1 MPQTPPAARIEDL
14 ARALNPAQNLDFKDA
29 DLHDLAATRRGLLLA
44 PLLAALPAALLA
56 DPAYAV
62 DPNETQITLPD
73 QMQWKPWT
81 AGGPMGA
88 MESAAVFGAI
98 DKPGPYAIL
107 VRWHP
112 GFMSAPHTYVTDRL
126 CFVISGTWWVNSGE
140 TFEPEATVPVPA
152 GGFVRRVAHTP
163 HYDGVKKGGNE
174 PAVIGIIGVA
184 PIAFKLVDPSK
195 PPVRAV

>member
-1 MPQTPPAARIEDL
+1 M
-14 ARALNPAQNLDFKDA
+14 
-29 DLHDLAATRRGLLLA
+29 LA
-44 PLLAALPAALLA
+44 PLLAAFPAVFLA
-56 DPAYAV
+56 DSAHAV
-62 DPNETQITLPD
+62 DPTQTQITLPD
-73 QMQWKPWT
+73 QMQWKPWN
-81 AGGPMGA
+81 AGGPQGA

-140 TFEPEATVPVPA
+140 NFEPENTVPVPA

-163 HYDGVKKGGNE
+163 HYDGVKRDGKE
-174 PAVIGIIGVA
+174 PAVIGIIGVG
-184 PIAFKLVDPSK
+184 PIDFKLTDPSK
-195 PPVRAV
+195 PPVREV

>member
-1 MPQTPPAARIEDL
+1 MLLITRPAGRLEHL
-14 ARALNPAQNLDFKDA
+14 ARTLASASDA
-29 DLHDLAATRRGLLLA
+29 KLHDIAATRRGLVLA
-44 PLLAALPAALLA
+44 PLLAALPAALFADLA
-56 DPAYAV
+56 HAV
-62 DPNETQITLPD
+62 DPAQTQITLPD
-73 QMQWKPWT
+73 QMQWKPWS
-81 AGGPMGA
+81 AGGAEGA

-112 GFMSAPHTYVTDRL
+112 GYMSAPHSYVTDRL

-140 TFEPEATVPVPA
+140 TFEPENTVPVPS

-163 HYDGVKKGGNE
+163 HYDGVRRGGKE

-184 PIAFKLVDPSK
+184 PIELKLVDPTK
-195 PPVRAV
+195 PPVREV

>member
-1 MPQTPPAARIEDL
+1 MHPTPPIAKIEHL
-14 ARALNPAQNLDFKDA
+14 ARTLTSVA
-29 DLHDLAATRRGLLLA
+29 DGDGNDLAATRRGLLLA
-44 PLLAALPAALLA
+44 PLLAALPAALLP
-56 DPAYAV
+56 DPAHAI
-62 DPNETQITLPD
+62 DPNQTQVTLPD
-73 QMQWKPWT
+73 QMQWKPWN
-81 AGGPMGA
+81 AGGPTGA
-88 MESAAVFGAI
+88 MESAALFGSI
-98 DKPGPYAIL
+98 DKPGQYAIL

-163 HYDGVKKGGNE
+163 HYDGVRKDGKE
-174 PAVIGIIGVA
+174 PAIIGIFGEG
-184 PIAFKLVDPSK
+184 PIEFKLVDPSK

>member
-1 MPQTPPAARIEDL
+1 MPIVAPPNGKLHGL
-14 ARALNPAQNLDFKDA
+14 ARKLTSASDA
-29 DLHDLAATRRGLLLA
+29 ELADIATTRRGLILA

-56 DPAYAV
+56 DPAHAV
-62 DPNETQITLPD
+62 DPTQTQITLPD
-73 QMQWKPWT
+73 QMQWKPWS
-81 AGGPMGA
+81 AGGAAGA

-98 DKPGPYAIL
+98 DKSGPYAIL

-140 TFEPEATVPVPA
+140 NFEPETTLPVPA

-163 HYDGVKKGGNE
+163 HYDGVRKGGKE
-174 PAVIGIIGVA
+174 PAVIGIFGQA
-184 PIAFKLVDPSK
+184 PIEFKLTDPTK
-195 PPVRAV
+195 PPVREV

>member
-1 MPQTPPAARIEDL
+1 MPLVTLLNAKLQDL
-14 ARALNPAQNLDFKDA
+14 ARTLSSASDA
-29 DLHDLAATRRGLLLA
+29 ELADIGATRRALILA

-56 DPAYAV
+56 DPAHAV
-62 DPNETQITLPD
+62 DPTETQITLPD
-73 QMQWKPWT
+73 QMQWKPWS
-81 AGGPMGA
+81 AGGTAGA

-112 GFMSAPHTYVTDRL
+112 GYMSAPHTYVTDRL

-140 TFEPEATVPVPA
+140 AFEPENTVPVPS

-163 HYDGVKKGGNE
+163 HYDGVRRGGKE
-174 PAVIGIIGVA
+174 PAVIGIFGQA
-184 PIAFKLVDPSK
+184 PIELKLVDPSK
-195 PPVRAV
+195 PPVREV

>member
-1 MPQTPPAARIEDL
+1 MPLLSPPLGKVADIARTLASASDAEIESIS
-14 ARALNPAQNLDFKDA
+14 
-29 DLHDLAATRRGLLLA
+29 ATRRGLMLA
-44 PLLAALPAALLA
+44 PLLAAFPAVFLA
-56 DPAYAV
+56 DPAHAV
-62 DPNETQITLPD
+62 DPTQTQITLPD
-73 QMQWKPWT
+73 QMQWKPWN
-81 AGGPMGA
+81 AGGPQGA

-140 TFEPEATVPVPA
+140 NFEPENTVPVPA

-163 HYDGVKKGGNE
+163 HYDGVKRDGKE
-174 PAVIGIIGVA
+174 PVVIGIIGVG
-184 PIAFKLVDPSK
+184 PIDFKLTDPSK
-195 PPVRAV
+195 PPVREV